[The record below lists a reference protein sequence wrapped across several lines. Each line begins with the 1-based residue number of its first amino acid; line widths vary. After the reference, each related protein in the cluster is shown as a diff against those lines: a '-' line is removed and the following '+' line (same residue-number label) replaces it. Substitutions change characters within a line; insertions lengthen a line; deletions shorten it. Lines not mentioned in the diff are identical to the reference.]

1 MNTEGKNMNTE
12 SNEPTTQSENFER
25 RRDHRLAYTS
35 GWIGGAILIAL
46 GILLLLQ
53 NLTGFSLDNW
63 WALFILIPAAGAFG
77 RAWQGYQNAGGR
89 LSGEAGRSLFGGI
102 LLLLITAIFLFGWS
116 WTIFGPA
123 LLILAGAS
131 LLFTSAFRK

>member
-1 MNTEGKNMNTE
+1 MNTE
-12 SNEPTTQSENFER
+12 SNDTMTPSESSER
-25 RRDHRLAYTS
+25 RHNHRLAYTS

-53 NLTGFSLDNW
+53 NLTGFSLNNW

-77 RAWQGYQNAGGR
+77 RAWQGYQHAGGR
-89 LSGEAGRSLFGGI
+89 LSAEASRPLVGGI
-102 LLLLITAIFLFGWS
+102 VLLLVTAIFLFGWS

-123 LLILAGAS
+123 LLILLGVS
-131 LLFTSAFRK
+131 LLFTSAFPK